1 MKVLQRAQMPDGTKI
16 VREEWSENY
25 SFEAYGSMIAAFP
38 RNRHGETFR
47 AHKDFESTEEAEKAF
62 NALKNGDKTL
72 ADFNFTTMESARD
85 IPYQNKL

>member
-1 MKVLQRAQMPDGTKI
+1 MKVLQREHMPDGTKI
-16 VREEWSENY
+16 VREEWSEDY
-25 SFEAYGSMIAAFP
+25 SCEAYGSTIAAYP

-47 AHKDFESTEEAEKAF
+47 AHKDFKSTEEAEKAF
-62 NALKNGDKTL
+62 NALQNGDKTL

>member
-16 VREEWSENY
+16 VREEWSEDY
-25 SFEAYGSMIAAFP
+25 SCEAYGSMIAAFP

-62 NALKNGDKTL
+62 NALQNGDKTL
-72 ADFNFTTMESARD
+72 VDFNFTTMESARD

>member
-47 AHKDFESTEEAEKAF
+47 AHKDFESTEEAEEAF